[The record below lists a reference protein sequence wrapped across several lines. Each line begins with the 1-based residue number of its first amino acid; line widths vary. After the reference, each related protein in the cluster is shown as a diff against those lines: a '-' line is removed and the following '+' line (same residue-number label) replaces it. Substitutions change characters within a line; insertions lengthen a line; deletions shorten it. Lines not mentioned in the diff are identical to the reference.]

1 METTTFYLVV
11 CGKNVNTVD
20 DAIAVFDDIAGEV
33 ANVDFEYD
41 FDYSYYGR
49 EIDEFIFEVFV
60 DTGTTEQA
68 YQVMSEKFE
77 IELPEGVNIYY

>member
-1 METTTFYLVV
+1 MKTTTFYLVV

-20 DAIAVFDDIAGEV
+20 DAIAVFDDIAIDV
-33 ANVDFEYD
+33 ADVDFEYD

-60 DTGTTEQA
+60 DTETIEQA

-77 IELPEGVNIYY
+77 RVLPEGVNIYY